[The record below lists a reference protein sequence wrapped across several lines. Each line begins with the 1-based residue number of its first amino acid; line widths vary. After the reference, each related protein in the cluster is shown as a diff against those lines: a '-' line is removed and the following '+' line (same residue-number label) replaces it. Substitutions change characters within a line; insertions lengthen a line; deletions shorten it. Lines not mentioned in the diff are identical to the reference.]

1 MIKLR
6 AVTRYS
12 ISNVQVLLAISESG
26 GGDGVCDSDDND
38 SGDNDNSDHDGSGS
52 RWDDIGNN
60 SGNNNINNV
69 ES

>member
-1 MIKLR
+1 M
-6 AVTRYS
+6 V
-12 ISNVQVLLAISESG
+12 ISESG

-69 ES
+69 ESWLWEWFYW